1 MDPMPMTPLQF
12 RRKRLNLGFTSQAKA
27 AHVLG
32 VTPQAVSRWE
42 CGAPVPLWA
51 IKFLECLAIKA
62 TLTGAR
68 K

>member
-1 MDPMPMTPLQF
+1 MTPPQF
-12 RRKRLNLGFTSQAKA
+12 KRKRLKIGLRTQAA
-27 AHVLG
+27 AAAALG

-42 CGAPVPLWA
+42 CGAPVPVWV